1 MRTIQYVRAGCL
13 IGTLGACMLMAGLAR
28 ADVTTE
34 RPGSILIFPKVVNAQ
49 GRNTIIQITN
59 TGNSIDNLRCFY
71 LDAQT
76 GPSGQKLCQVT
87 DFFLSLTKQ
96 QPTHWVVGSGRPVDP
111 SDSVTGFDPG
121 LIPPVGSNFVGALV
135 CAEVGDDDVPVGQ
148 NKLKGEATLVDAS
161 SADVSKYSGIAV
173 QAKSVGPDNLLSLN
187 NTEYNACSTAAQFN
201 FIPDGAND
209 PVIEALGNGGTCATV
224 TNGTRN
230 GLGCNNDSECPI
242 SGDGTATCNTG
253 QSRVFN
259 TITVLPCNLD
269 FQNQVASKFNLNYLV
284 TDGDEAQFSF
294 SDSKDRSCW
303 ASINLADIK
312 PAALPVSAGG
322 DLLGPFATIRLS
334 AASGGPFLFVAESF
348 HVDADGN
355 SAAAAVNVHTLGLC
369 HGTSGPAL
377 SCVSDADCTG
387 AGTGICD
394 LTAPATIRLPQ
405 LP

>member
-1 MRTIQYVRAGCL
+1 
-13 IGTLGACMLMAGLAR
+13 MLMAGLAR

-111 SDSVTGFDPG
+111 SDNDHLNNTGFDPG

-173 QAKSVGPDNLLSLN
+173 QAKSVGADNLLSLN

-209 PVIEALGNGGTCATV
+209 PVIEALGNGGTCTGGPRA
-224 TNGTRN
+224 
-230 GLGCNNDSECPI
+230 GLGCNSSSVPGDCPDPL
-242 SGDGTATCNTG
+242 GGFFNCTAG
-253 QSRVFN
+253 GSRVFN
-259 TITVLPCNLD
+259 TVTVLPCNLD
-269 FQNQVASKFNLNYLV
+269 FQNQVASKFKLNYLV
-284 TDGDEAQFSF
+284 TDGDETQFSF
-294 SDSKDRSCW
+294 SDSVARSCW
-303 ASINLADIK
+303 ASINLADL
-312 PAALPVSAGG
+312 PDALPNPAGP
-322 DLLGPFATIRLS
+322 LLGPFATIRLS
-334 AASGGPFLFVAESF
+334 SASGGPFLFVAESF

-369 HGTSGPAL
+369 HGTSAPAL
-377 SCVSDADCTG
+377 SCVSDADCPG
-387 AGTGICD
+387 AGICD